1 MKLRRSSHYG
11 GFKSNSER
19 DIKSVF
25 QTDVANNLS
34 ELMRNFRKH
43 AIKYILGLRHFLF
56 FTSKTQNIWCQAYSK
71 RQILGGLTF
80 LLPFSK

>member
-1 MKLRRSSHYG
+1 MELRRSSHYD

-34 ELMRNFRKH
+34 ELMINFGKH
-43 AIKYILGLRHFLF
+43 VIKYILGLRHFLF
-56 FTSKTQNIWCQAYSK
+56 FTSKTQNIWCHAYSK
-71 RQILGGLTF
+71 RQILGG
-80 LLPFSK
+80 